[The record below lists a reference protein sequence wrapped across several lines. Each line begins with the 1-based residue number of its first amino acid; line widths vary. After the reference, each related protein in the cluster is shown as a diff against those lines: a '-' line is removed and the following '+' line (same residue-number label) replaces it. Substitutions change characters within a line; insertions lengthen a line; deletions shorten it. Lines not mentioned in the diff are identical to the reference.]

1 MKKRVLLIIAAFIT
15 LCALVLV
22 SLVGCGLGSKGY
34 TEYDGLDTEY
44 TKVHIYGVGCVEKE
58 TTKLLS
64 AGENGGL
71 LLKYTDKYGD
81 EFITTEFAFVKGA
94 CPICKK

>member
-1 MKKRVLLIIAAFIT
+1 MKKRVLLVIAAFIA

-22 SLVGCGLGSKGY
+22 SLIGCGLGSKGY

-44 TKVHIYGVGCVEKE
+44 TKVHVYGVGCVEKE
-58 TTKLLS
+58 KTKLLTVS
-64 AGENGGL
+64 DSGL
-71 LLKYTDKYGD
+71 LLRYTDKYGD
-81 EFITTEFAFVKGA
+81 EFITTEFAFVKGT